1 MGPMEQ
7 AWTILKQLQLNPSER
22 NFVYGASPEV
32 PLEFGNG
39 ATMLQSNLGL
49 FDPDLAVQDDDHD
62 DPIRIGQGQRR
73 APPPQIESEFITQDG
88 DGNYELRGVP
98 ASGGPSRLMS
108 ELSAETKRSGM
119 GLDSTHYLTNLAGK
133 TDKDFRRR
141 GNYEKLMRG
150 LLSAGLS
157 IHSNNRNRMSN
168 PFHNKF
174 AQKFGH
180 LYGPHVGT
188 NRMRESRF
196 PLETYQNI
204 HYDVPAIRG
213 TNPILGTPEPT
224 ITQRPL
230 GAKAKFGSGASGNP
244 LGGFGSLA
252 RYDFGAVPFRRPRG
266 FNRGDEQ
273 VTVDEYLRNLPGQ
286 TEQTLLTEALRH
298 NMHRNQGKSVLLHA
312 NPRTEVN
319 DPMTMEQ
326 LMSNRRVAT
335 PFNASR
341 QYRRAIMADEMPDA
355 YRGGFQGD
363 IIYPKGARDY
373 GVGLHT
379 GHQMAIDQ
387 NTGQP
392 ALLFHP
398 DSTVGRRLNREEG
411 LRNPQGQV
419 QQPMT
424 MEEMYA

>member
-22 NFVYGASPEV
+22 NFVHDASPEV
-32 PLEFGNG
+32 PLDGNN
-39 ATMLQSNLGL
+39 TMMLQSNLGL
-49 FDPDLAVQDDDHD
+49 FDPDLAVRDDDYD

-73 APPPQIESEFITQDG
+73 EPPPQIESEFITQNEDG
-88 DGNYELRGVP
+88 TFQLRGVP

-108 ELSAETKRSGM
+108 SLEAQPEESLGS
-119 GLDSTHYLTNLAGK
+119 GLDSTHYLTNLGGK
-133 TDKDFRRR
+133 THQDFRRK

-150 LLSAGLS
+150 LLSAGFG
-157 IHSNNRNRMSN
+157 IHSNTRNRMSN
-168 PFHNKF
+168 PFHNNF

-180 LYGPHVGT
+180 LYGPHVGN
-188 NRMRESRF
+188 NRMRESSF
-196 PLETYQNI
+196 PLETYENI

-213 TNPILGTPEPT
+213 TNSIFGTPEPT

-230 GAKAKFGSGASGNP
+230 GAKPKLGSGASGNP

-252 RYDFGAVPFRRPRG
+252 RYDFGAVPFRRPRH

-273 VTVDEYLRNLPGQ
+273 VPDLPGK

-298 NMHRNQGKSVLLHA
+298 NLH
-312 NPRTEVN
+312 NFQTKKPWRPREVN
-319 DPMTMEQ
+319 EPMTMEH
-326 LMSNRRVAT
+326 LMSNRRVVT
-335 PFNASR
+335 PRNHANR
-341 QYRRAIMADEMPDA
+341 YRRAIMADEMPDA

-363 IIYPKGARDY
+363 IIYPQGARDY

-398 DSTVGRRLNREEG
+398 DSTVGRRLNREES